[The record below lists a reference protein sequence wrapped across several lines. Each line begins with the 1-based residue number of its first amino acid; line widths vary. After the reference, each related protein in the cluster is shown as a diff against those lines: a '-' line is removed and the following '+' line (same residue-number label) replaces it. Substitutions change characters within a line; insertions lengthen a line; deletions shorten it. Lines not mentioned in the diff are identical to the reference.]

1 MNEENSKN
9 IFDKTKKLH
18 EITEAKNDL
27 KKIEDCINYLTIN
40 NELDSNKF
48 DHFIQEIV
56 DKYRSEEIV
65 GDFYNSPIDSNKII
79 TNYQSLLNLRNM
91 VSSYIERKVIA
102 DTIDEV
108 KNN

>member
-1 MNEENSKN
+1 MNDKKAKS
-9 IFDKTKKLH
+9 ISDKTKKLH
-18 EITEAKNDL
+18 EIIDAKNDL
-27 KKIEDCINYLTIN
+27 KRIEDCINYLTIN

-79 TNYQSLLNLRNM
+79 TNYQSLFILRNM
-91 VSSYIERKVIA
+91 VSSYIERKVIV
-102 DTIDEV
+102 DTKDEE
-108 KNN
+108 KKD